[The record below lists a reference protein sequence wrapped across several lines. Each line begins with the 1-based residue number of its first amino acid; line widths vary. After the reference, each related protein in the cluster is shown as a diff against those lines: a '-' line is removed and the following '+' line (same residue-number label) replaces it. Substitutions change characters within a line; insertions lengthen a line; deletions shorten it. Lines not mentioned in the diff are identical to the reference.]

1 MNLKRFSVL
10 CAVVLLGALS
20 GCSTGGT
27 KPGPGP
33 VGQTCKDFCQHAKD
47 MKCPEGE
54 PLANGASC
62 ETFCIDTEKAGHD
75 LNLSCRIQAKSCT
88 ELRNCP

>member
-1 MNLKRFSVL
+1 MNMKRFSVL
-10 CAVVLLGALS
+10 CAVVLLAALN

-27 KPGPGP
+27 RNGSGSLE
-33 VGQTCKDFCQHAKD
+33 QTCKDFCQHAQD
-47 MKCPEGE
+47 LNCPEGQ

-75 LNLSCRIQAKSCT
+75 LNLSCRIRAKSCT
-88 ELRNCP
+88 ELSECP